1 MYENLKENKQEK
13 KPATKPGWIRN
24 LEQKIVS
31 LRFKIAHSELILFPL
46 ISVRFPTKLSNYL

>member
-1 MYENLKENKQEK
+1 MFENLKENKQEK

-24 LEQKIVS
+24 LKQKIVS

-46 ISVRFPTKLSNYL
+46 ISVRFPTKLSNYS